1 MSNDL
6 NPQTPGETPNLDLS
20 RVDALAAGTVA
31 DMVEALP
38 DLADADLETLAAT
51 EAKGKNRTSALDAIS
66 RETEQRQVGKGMN
79 EAQEGNVTPPGDTAN
94 ADKSAKDVDVHSLTG
109 PTLTRDGWVIPP
121 PKAQPKS

>member
-1 MSNDL
+1 MTNDL
-6 NPQTPGETPNLDLS
+6 QTQTPGETPNVDLS

-31 DMVEALP
+31 DMVESLP

-51 EAKGKNRTSALDAIS
+51 EAKGKNRTGALDAIS
-66 RETEQRQVGKGMN
+66 RETQQRQAGRGVR
-79 EAQEGNVTPPGDTAN
+79 EAEGSNVTMPGDTDN
-94 ADKSAKDVDVHSLTG
+94 ADKAASEIDIGSLTG

>member
-1 MSNDL
+1 MTNDL
-6 NPQTPGETPNLDLS
+6 NPQTPGETPNVDLS

-51 EAKGKNRTSALDAIS
+51 EKKGKNRTGALDAIS
-66 RETEQRQVGKGMN
+66 RETQQRQAGRGER
-79 EAQEGNVTPPGDTAN
+79 EATESNVTAPGETAN
-94 ADKSAKDVDVHSLTG
+94 ADKSASEIDIAKLEG

-121 PKAQPKS
+121 PKAQPKV

>member
-6 NPQTPGETPNLDLS
+6 KPQTPGETASVDLS
-20 RVDALAAGTVA
+20 RVDELAAGTVA
-31 DMVEALP
+31 DMAEALP

-51 EAKGKNRTSALDAIS
+51 EKKGKNRTGALDAIS
-66 RETEQRQVGKGMN
+66 RETQQRQAGKGLN
-79 EAQEGNVTPPGDTAN
+79 EVKEGNVTLPGDTAN